1 MATSS
6 KLHRAPRP
14 RVNDAKVLAAQCA
27 QRLLELRAHATE
39 TQKQLAKR
47 LKMTESMISRLE
59 SGDHVPSVKTLCR
72 IADAFGRRLE
82 IVFHEHEHEHADGT
96 RHSHPHN
103 HLDPDHRHS
112 HGAKE

>member
-1 MATSS
+1 MTTS
-6 KLHRAPRP
+6 KPRRARHASQ
-14 RVNDAKVLAAQCA
+14 NDARALAAQCA
-27 QRLLELRAHATE
+27 KRLLELRADATE

-96 RHSHPHN
+96 RHSHPHS
-103 HLDPDHRHS
+103 HLDPEHRHR
-112 HGAKE
+112 HGTKK

>member
-1 MATSS
+1 MVAS
-6 KLHRAPRP
+6 KSRRAQHHIL
-14 RVNDAKVLAAQCA
+14 NDAKSLAAQCA
-27 QRLLELRAHATE
+27 QRLLELRATASE

-59 SGDHVPSVKTLCR
+59 SGGHVPSVKTLCR

-96 RHSHPHN
+96 RHSHPHS
-103 HLDPDHRHS
+103 HLDPEHRHK
-112 HGAKE
+112 HGAGE

>member
-1 MATSS
+1 MATL
-6 KLHRAPRP
+6 KANRARRP
-14 RVNDAKVLAAQCA
+14 GMNDAKALAAQCA
-27 QRLLELRAHATE
+27 KRLLQLRTNATE

-103 HLDPDHRHS
+103 HFDPEHRHK
-112 HGAKE
+112 HRAKE

>member
-1 MATSS
+1 MTTS
-6 KLHRAPRP
+6 KGNRARRP
-14 RVNDAKVLAAQCA
+14 NLNDAKALAAQCA
-27 QRLLELRAHATE
+27 QRLLELRAHSAE

-72 IADAFGRRLE
+72 IADAYGRRLE

-96 RHSHPHN
+96 RHSHPHS
-103 HLDPDHRHS
+103 HFDPDHQHD
-112 HGAKE
+112 HGDER